1 MFDLLNKKAKLRV
14 LEDGKQQVQVV
25 GLQEKQVSCSEDVI
39 RMIEMGSAC
48 RFDAL
53 KQQESNRCLVPLCL
67 QKVMLVAGA
76 WISNKEPVVP
86 SSRQALMC
94 TSA

>member
-53 KQQESNRCLVPLCL
+53 KQQESNHVLYLCL

>member
-53 KQQESNRCLVPLCL
+53 KQQESNHVLYLSAKSDAGSWCLDFK
-67 QKVMLVAGA
+67 QGA
-76 WISNKEPVVP
+76 C
-86 SSRQALMC
+86 SSQ
-94 TSA
+94 